1 MGDYDIP
8 YLSDEITFVYLWKA
22 GTGFSNDVRT
32 RGKKTMS
39 DVKVRGVSHKSKGRS
54 GIQQVYDDAAID
66 QPWYDL
72 SGQRITKP
80 VKKGVYIH
88 GNRKVVIK

>member
-1 MGDYDIP
+1 M
-8 YLSDEITFVYLWKA
+8 
-22 GTGFSNDVRT
+22 
-32 RGKKTMS
+32 
-39 DVKVRGVSHKSKGRS
+39 
-54 GIQQVYDDAAID
+54 YDDAAID